1 MQTNFKVGDY
11 VTPDLE
17 VINRTGVSKAQIR
30 PYIGNV
36 YKIGQIGGDTFDLE
50 DEPSVG
56 WVARYW
62 KLAVTPEVTF
72 KLIKK
77 YAE

>member
-1 MQTNFKVGDY
+1 MFKVGDY

-17 VINRTGVSKAQIR
+17 VISHRGVLKDQIIIM

-36 YKIGQIGGDTFDLE
+36 YRIRRIGSDWFDLE
-50 DEPSVG
+50 DEPNVG
-56 WVARYW
+56 WLFRYW

>member
-1 MQTNFKVGDY
+1 MFKVGDY

-17 VINRTGVSKAQIR
+17 AIGNLSVNDRIR
-30 PYIGNV
+30 SYIGTV
-36 YKIGQIGGDTFDLE
+36 QKVSMIDTNHGILDLE
-50 DEPSVG
+50 GIPAWG
-56 WVARYW
+56 WVAEYW
-62 KLAVTPEVTF
+62 KLAVTPETTF

>member
-1 MQTNFKVGDY
+1 MFKVGDY

-17 VINRTGVSKAQIR
+17 VINREGLNAHIMS
-30 PYIGNV
+30 YIGNV
-36 YKIGQIGGDTFDLE
+36 YKIRQIDGDWFDLE
-50 DEPSVG
+50 DEPNVG
-56 WVARYW
+56 WVTRYW
-62 KLAVTPEVTF
+62 KLAVTPEVAF